1 MSFPNIDLL
10 LPKTLMSTERRTGT
24 LRTYV
29 TKVKRVD
36 GQLQKRYIG
45 RSADPVIHLLTADHQ
60 LALAD
65 RRARRKKH
73 QTEIELDKKLAE
85 TFVRVEAWSANW
97 KVIHRLT
104 LLPQPKVMK
113 NPKADVR
120 SSKLPALHRFLETCR
135 LVNGGDQD
143 AIRQLNSW
151 LAEIPGHLSEAT
163 DLLAIAESQLIKLLS
178 PTGSPETEALVRRN
192 IAQTSADLQ
201 SLVKGDPLAKMH
213 ADAVAIAWLD
223 FMRCQLAAI
232 GAYEDT
238 KTANYWNAA
247 ADRAL
252 RRWGRVEE
260 AFGEYRKHWHRQP
273 K

>member
-1 MSFPNIDLL
+1 
-10 LPKTLMSTERRTGT
+10 MSTERRTGT

-143 AIRQLNSW
+143 ALRQLDTW

-163 DLLAIAESQLIKLLS
+163 DLLAIAELQLVKLLS
-178 PTGSPETEALVRRN
+178 QGSPETEALVRQDL
-192 IAQTSADLQ
+192 AQTSAELQ
-201 SLVKGDPLAKMH
+201 SLVNGDPLAKMH
-213 ADAVAIAWLD
+213 ADAVAMVWMD

-238 KTANYWNAA
+238 KTAKYWDGA
-247 ADRAL
+247 ADRSL
-252 RRWGRVEE
+252 RRWKQADK
-260 AFGEYRKHWHRQP
+260 AFSRYRNVWHRQS
-273 K
+273 KSR